1 MIKVLRY
8 FCLCLCIAGASSIS
22 ATPAHAAE
30 APYPAKP
37 IRIIIA
43 TTVGSGPDI
52 LARQIGAKLTQAW
65 GQQVVIDPRAGAS
78 GMIGAELTANAAA
91 DGYTL
96 WMATM
101 SHVIATTMYQRLL
114 LARDFAP
121 ITQVAS
127 TPYVIAVNAALP
139 ANSIAELIAYAKS
152 RPGQVLYGSAG
163 QGSTP
168 HLCIELFK
176 SMTATNLLH
185 VPYRGAAPALTDLM
199 SGHVQISCVAAPA
212 VQSFA
217 RSGKLRALGVT
228 TQRRTPLAP
237 DVPAVAETVPGY
249 DLVGWYGLLAPLGTP
264 KAIVNQISSEIA
276 RALKTTEVQERL
288 VSTGAEAVESSPA
301 EFTKFLEKETLRWGK
316 VLREAGIKP
325 TP

>member
-8 FCLCLCIAGASSIS
+8 LCLCIAGASSIS

-139 ANSIAELIAYAKS
+139 ANSIAELIAYAKA
-152 RPGQVLYGSAG
+152 RPGEVLYGSAG

-168 HLCIELFK
+168 HLCIEAFK

-199 SGHVQISCVAAPA
+199 SGHVQVSCVAAPA

-228 TQRRTPLAP
+228 TLRRTPLAP
-237 DVPAVAETVPGY
+237 DVPAVAESVPGY
-249 DLVGWYGLLAPLGTP
+249 ELVGWYGLLAPLGTP
-264 KAIVNQISSEIA
+264 KNIVNKISSEIA

-316 VLREAGIKP
+316 VLRDAGIKP

>member
-8 FCLCLCIAGASSIS
+8 LCLCIAGASSIS

-139 ANSIAELIAYAKS
+139 ANSIAELIAYAKA
-152 RPGQVLYGSAG
+152 RPGEVLYGSAG

-168 HLCIELFK
+168 HLCIEAFK

-199 SGHVQISCVAAPA
+199 SGHVQVSCVAAPA

-217 RSGKLRALGVT
+217 RSGTLRALGVT
-228 TQRRTPLAP
+228 TLRRTPLAP
-237 DVPAVAETVPGY
+237 DVPAVAESVPGY
-249 DLVGWYGLLAPLGTP
+249 ELVGWYGLLAPLGPP
-264 KAIVNQISSEIA
+264 KNIVNKISSEIA

-301 EFTKFLEKETLRWGK
+301 EFTIFLEKETLRWGK
-316 VLREAGIKP
+316 VLRDAGIKP

>member
-8 FCLCLCIAGASSIS
+8 LCLCIAGASSIS

-139 ANSIAELIAYAKS
+139 ANSIAELIAYAKA
-152 RPGQVLYGSAG
+152 RPGEVLYGSAG

-168 HLCIELFK
+168 HLCIEAFK

-199 SGHVQISCVAAPA
+199 SGHVQVSCVAAPA

-228 TQRRTPLAP
+228 TLRRTPLAP
-237 DVPAVAETVPGY
+237 DVPAVAESVPGY
-249 DLVGWYGLLAPLGTP
+249 ELVGWYGLLAPLGTP
-264 KAIVNQISSEIA
+264 KNIVNKISSEIA

-288 VSTGAEAVESSPA
+288 VSTGAEAVDSSPA

-316 VLREAGIKP
+316 VLRDAGIKP

>member
-1 MIKVLRY
+1 MAAFV
-8 FCLCLCIAGASSIS
+8 FAFAH
-22 ATPAHAAE
+22 AHAAE

-139 ANSIAELIAYAKS
+139 ANSIAELIAYAKA
-152 RPGQVLYGSAG
+152 RPGEVLYGSAG

-168 HLCIELFK
+168 HLCIEAFK

-185 VPYRGAAPALTDLM
+185 VPYRAAAPALTDLM
-199 SGHVQISCVAAPA
+199 SGHVQVSCVAAPA

-228 TQRRTPLAP
+228 TLRRTPLAP
-237 DVPAVAETVPGY
+237 DVPAVAESVPGY
-249 DLVGWYGLLAPLGTP
+249 ELVGWYGLLAPLGTP
-264 KAIVNQISSEIA
+264 KNIVNKISSEIA

-316 VLREAGIKP
+316 VLRDAGIKP

>member
-1 MIKVLRY
+1 
-8 FCLCLCIAGASSIS
+8 
-22 ATPAHAAE
+22 
-30 APYPAKP
+30 
-37 IRIIIA
+37 
-43 TTVGSGPDI
+43 
-52 LARQIGAKLTQAW
+52 
-65 GQQVVIDPRAGAS
+65 
-78 GMIGAELTANAAA
+78 MIGAELTANAAA

-139 ANSIAELIAYAKS
+139 ANSIAELIAYAKA
-152 RPGQVLYGSAG
+152 RPGEVLYGSAG

-168 HLCIELFK
+168 HLCIEAFK

-199 SGHVQISCVAAPA
+199 SGHVQVSCVAAPA

-228 TQRRTPLAP
+228 TLRRTPLAP
-237 DVPAVAETVPGY
+237 DVPAVAESVPGY
-249 DLVGWYGLLAPLGTP
+249 ELVGWYGLLAPLGTP
-264 KAIVNQISSEIA
+264 KNIVNKISSEIA

-316 VLREAGIKP
+316 VLRDAGIKP

>member
-1 MIKVLRY
+1 MAAFV
-8 FCLCLCIAGASSIS
+8 FAFAF
-22 ATPAHAAE
+22 AHAHAAE

-139 ANSIAELIAYAKS
+139 ANSIAELIAYAKA
-152 RPGQVLYGSAG
+152 RPGEVLYGSAG

-168 HLCIELFK
+168 HLCIEAFK

-199 SGHVQISCVAAPA
+199 SGHVQVSCVAAPA

-228 TQRRTPLAP
+228 TLRRTPLAP
-237 DVPAVAETVPGY
+237 DVPAVAESVPGY
-249 DLVGWYGLLAPLGTP
+249 ELVGWYGLLAPLGTP
-264 KAIVNQISSEIA
+264 KNIVNKISSEIA

-316 VLREAGIKP
+316 VLRDAGIKP

>member
-1 MIKVLRY
+1 MAA
-8 FCLCLCIAGASSIS
+8 FAFAH
-22 ATPAHAAE
+22 AHAAE

-139 ANSIAELIAYAKS
+139 ANSIAELIAYAKA
-152 RPGQVLYGSAG
+152 RPGEVLYGSAG

-168 HLCIELFK
+168 HLCIEAFK

-199 SGHVQISCVAAPA
+199 SGHVQVSCVAAPA

-228 TQRRTPLAP
+228 TLRRTPLAP
-237 DVPAVAETVPGY
+237 DVPAVAESVPGY
-249 DLVGWYGLLAPLGTP
+249 ELVGWYGLLAPLGTP
-264 KAIVNQISSEIA
+264 KNIVNKISSEIA

-316 VLREAGIKP
+316 VLRDAGIKP

>member
-8 FCLCLCIAGASSIS
+8 LCLCIAGASSIS

-139 ANSIAELIAYAKS
+139 ANSIAELIAYAKA
-152 RPGQVLYGSAG
+152 RPGEVLYGSAG

-168 HLCIELFK
+168 HLCIEAFK

-199 SGHVQISCVAAPA
+199 SGHVQVSCVAAPA

-228 TQRRTPLAP
+228 TLRRTPLAP
-237 DVPAVAETVPGY
+237 DVPAVAESVPGY
-249 DLVGWYGLLAPLGTP
+249 ELVGWYGLLAPLGTP
-264 KAIVNQISSEIA
+264 KNIVNKISGEIA

-316 VLREAGIKP
+316 VLRDAGIKP

>member
-8 FCLCLCIAGASSIS
+8 LCLCIAGASSIS

-101 SHVIATTMYQRLL
+101 SHVSATTMYQRLL

-139 ANSIAELIAYAKS
+139 ANSIAELIAYAKA
-152 RPGQVLYGSAG
+152 RPGEVLYGSAG

-168 HLCIELFK
+168 HLCIEAFK

-199 SGHVQISCVAAPA
+199 SGHVQVSCVSAPA

-228 TQRRTPLAP
+228 TLRRTPLAP
-237 DVPAVAETVPGY
+237 DVPAVAEIVPGY
-249 DLVGWYGLLAPLGTP
+249 ELVGWYGLLAPLGTP
-264 KAIVNQISSEIA
+264 KNIVNKISSEIA

-316 VLREAGIKP
+316 VLRDAGIKP